1 MKTKR
6 TLLGL
11 LLATTFLFSCKDNKA
26 TTPTEERIDANQ
38 PTEYD
43 NEVGPSSD
51 TMEVVTDSVVDHKIK
66 GQSDTHGRDTDA
78 GR

>member
-26 TTPTEERIDANQ
+26 TTPTEERIEANQ
-38 PTEYD
+38 PAEYD
-43 NEVGPSSD
+43 NAVTPSSD
-51 TMEVVTDSVVDHKIK
+51 TMQVVKDSVVDPNMK

>member
-1 MKTKR
+1 MKTKY
-6 TLLGL
+6 TLLAL
-11 LLATTFLFSCKDNKA
+11 VLTTTFLSCKDNKA
-26 TTPTEERIDANQ
+26 ITPTEERIEANQ

-43 NEVGPSSD
+43 NSLEQSSD
-51 TMEVVTDSVVDHKIK
+51 TMQVIKDSVIDPNMK